1 MKKQMMESRQTIPP
15 RNQRHTMATAQFNS
29 GNADLSDAREAQK
42 ALIRRQV
49 VSSLGTPDDLLKV
62 LVHPV
67 GQESFRVNVMV
78 GKSAAAAR
86 IADSF
91 FLTADGDGN
100 ILTSSPQIA
109 RLY

>member
-1 MKKQMMESRQTIPP
+1 
-15 RNQRHTMATAQFNS
+15 MATAQHDS
-29 GNADLSDAREAQK
+29 GKVDGSDSRESLK
-42 ALIRRQV
+42 ALIRSQV
-49 VSSLGTPDDLLKV
+49 VRSLGTPDDMLKV

-67 GQESFRVNVMV
+67 GQDSFRVNVVV
-78 GKSAAAAR
+78 GKSVSSAR

-100 ILTSSPQIA
+100 ILTSSPEIA